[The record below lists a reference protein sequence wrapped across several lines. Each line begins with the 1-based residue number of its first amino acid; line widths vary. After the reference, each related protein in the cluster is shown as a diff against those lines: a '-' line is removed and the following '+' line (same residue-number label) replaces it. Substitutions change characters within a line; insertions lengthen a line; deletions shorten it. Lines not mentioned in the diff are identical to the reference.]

1 MAMVWKTEEHRKVG
15 NSIAMEKRAGRHEEG
30 GSGDYISKI
39 STSDAGPTKG
49 NLIDFGRQ
57 KTSLVM

>member
-1 MAMVWKTEEHRKVG
+1 LLG
-15 NSIAMEKRAGRHEEG
+15 KREQAGMKRG
-30 GSGDYISKI
+30 GSGDYISRI
-39 STSDAGPTKG
+39 STSDTGPTKE